1 MYNSELWLFGIAG
14 RNQYIDVLMV
24 RVSYRLFISFHLC
37 DLLCSNY
44 YINLIFFAEM
54 ELGTK
59 CVVDMDDKQ
68 TVLYNPGLILKDG

>member
-1 MYNSELWLFGIAG
+1 MSQPAAEQCETNGGDVGVCSDVWFAVWHVLFLCTVVCDDHSGMY
-14 RNQYIDVLMV
+14 V
-24 RVSYRLFISFHLC
+24 
-37 DLLCSNY
+37 
-44 YINLIFFAEM
+44 AET

>member
-1 MYNSELWLFGIAG
+1 VLFLCTVVCDDHSGMY
-14 RNQYIDVLMV
+14 V
-24 RVSYRLFISFHLC
+24 
-37 DLLCSNY
+37 
-44 YINLIFFAEM
+44 AET